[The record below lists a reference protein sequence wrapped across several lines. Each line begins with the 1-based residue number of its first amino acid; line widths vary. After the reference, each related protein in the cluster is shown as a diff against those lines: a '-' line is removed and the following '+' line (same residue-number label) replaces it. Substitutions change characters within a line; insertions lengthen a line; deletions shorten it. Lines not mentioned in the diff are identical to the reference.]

1 MCAINVCVHMCI
13 HSRKEGGREQR
24 RLFHE
29 VIWSTPAFGQ
39 VGQSEFFGSFLVITC
54 RNAYLRQKRWA
65 GGLGWPAGGEPRI
78 DLGRSILVPG
88 TPRPRYSHVS
98 LTISFHQIPL
108 PSNESLFCLSNWVKY
123 VLLAAKTSSPSVK
136 QELGQVTRSTFQMLP
151 NPPGLPF
158 SPRFSLPTLK
168 VAGSKLHELPEREL
182 SEDSTA
188 GRRGTEEASLQ
199 P

>member
-1 MCAINVCVHMCI
+1 MLVDRIVNGGSEIQIQTPKPVISQPLFAEMNRRYSRHIEGSQYMCAINVCVHMCI

-108 PSNESLFCLSNWVKY
+108 PSNESSFV
-123 VLLAAKTSSPSVK
+123 
-136 QELGQVTRSTFQMLP
+136 
-151 NPPGLPF
+151 
-158 SPRFSLPTLK
+158 
-168 VAGSKLHELPEREL
+168 
-182 SEDSTA
+182 
-188 GRRGTEEASLQ
+188 
-199 P
+199 